1 MLNYCWL
8 LDDPF
13 TVPLVAVFTKF
24 YAQIIQEFGE
34 SNDKK
39 TGNWYRARKN
49 AESTFQQIYHS
60 KVFNTK
66 HAPKAYVLLEGREWT
81 IPDLD
86 KVMVVNRY
94 GHARE
99 ELLWLD
105 CEDCWS
111 HW

>member
-66 HAPKAYVLLEGREWT
+66 HAPKAYVLVEGRELSD
-81 IPDLD
+81 PQ
-86 KVMVVNRY
+86 
-94 GHARE
+94 
-99 ELLWLD
+99 
-105 CEDCWS
+105 S
-111 HW
+111 